1 MDKQY
6 FDIKELSDYLCIKVN
21 TLYGKVHRKEI
32 PFYKLGGLIR
42 FKKTDIDAW
51 LEDSKYT
58 PTPENRPVKL
68 VRVQDSRQ
76 IDINDL
82 IHKTIESVKGNG
94 YNSVQQEARLR

>member
-6 FDIKELSDYLCIKVN
+6 FNIKELSDYLSVKVC

-51 LEDSKYT
+51 LESSRYT
-58 PTPENRPVKL
+58 PVPGNKPVKL
-68 VRVQDSRQ
+68 VRVQDTRQ

-82 IHKTIESVKGNG
+82 IHKSIESVKGNS
-94 YNSVQQEARLR
+94 YNPVQQEARLR